1 MTHDDIDEIHS
12 IELEVYD
19 TIYEV
24 PTKLFKRRLLEV
36 CPELCMVARDENN
49 EIIVGTHQVNSGY
62 GGLIDGTSISMHKIN
77 KGHNPGGDTLFV

>member
-1 MTHDDIDEIHS
+1 MTHDDIDERPS
-12 IELEVYD
+12 RELEVYD
-19 TIYEV
+19 TPYEV
-24 PTKLFKRRLLEV
+24 PTKLIKRRLLEV

-49 EIIVGTHQVNSGY
+49 EIIGAMY